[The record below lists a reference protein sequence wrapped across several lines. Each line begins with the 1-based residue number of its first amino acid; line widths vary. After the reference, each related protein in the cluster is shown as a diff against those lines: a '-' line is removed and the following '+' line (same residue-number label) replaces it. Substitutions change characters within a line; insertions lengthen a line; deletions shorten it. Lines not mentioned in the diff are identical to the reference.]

1 MFIIGF
7 VSVLYLIK
15 QACNLDSEEMRNSEN
30 RHAYQF
36 TLYILDGAATLLIL
50 ESCSGDVLV
59 LRKSFAAK
67 RAHSNIS
74 RAKVKINVRFQMCN
88 CLGWAIWSNPNK
100 TSCVVFEPSRLLV
113 NTTRVLGDF

>member
-1 MFIIGF
+1 M
-7 VSVLYLIK
+7 K
-15 QACNLDSEEMRNSEN
+15 NSEID
-30 RHAYQF
+30 HAYQF

-67 RAHSNIS
+67 TRAETKKIL
-74 RAKVKINVRFQMCN
+74 VK
-88 CLGWAIWSNPNK
+88 PNK

-113 NTTRVLGDF
+113 NATRVLGDF